1 MKKYEYKT
9 TKGFLRGIKIT
20 TEEHVR
26 TDNWEVT
33 WLDSE
38 FIELLL
44 HLDEVWK
51 TPRRLMK
58 HMSINK
64 SSSEIKAFLKYLL
77 EEGFIEKRKMAHKH
91 VEYRRVFQNPTHY
104 GGDV

>member
-33 WLDSE
+33 W
-38 FIELLL
+38 
-44 HLDEVWK
+44 
-51 TPRRLMK
+51 
-58 HMSINK
+58 
-64 SSSEIKAFLKYLL
+64 
-77 EEGFIEKRKMAHKH
+77 
-91 VEYRRVFQNPTHY
+91 
-104 GGDV
+104 